1 MKNIFDKN
9 TLLGILLIF
18 SMVSTYFWYQKGR
31 IAKIQKQEKI
41 AQKLSKKEDK
51 NNSTHT
57 PTLSK
62 TEVTTAADTSVNNTT
77 KPVEEVEVKGEL
89 VTLKNDLISLDINTA
104 GAQIQNAI
112 LNDHKS
118 YLEKNVQLL
127 NEDNTS
133 WSYTLKNNNQQFDTK
148 KINFSITEKTD
159 SSITLFS
166 NGLSVIYTLP
176 HNSYLLNQKWKVDNN
191 NPLSGAIY
199 VETKMEKMEQNLSR
213 ERMYSTI
220 NYLPQGE
227 EVIEQLSTT
236 KNENK
241 TESNPTDWVSLG
253 QQFFNVTI
261 IPNIPISK
269 GTYSSEYTESDTGYV
284 KKYIAELEL
293 ASQDNME
300 IQYFIGPN
308 SYKLL
313 KKEDRGLEKI
323 IPLSPNFVLFRW
335 FKIFN
340 EYLIIP
346 MFNFF
351 SKYFSN
357 YGVIIILMTLII
369 KLIVA
374 PLSYKTYKSGVAM
387 RVMKPELE
395 KLKKKFG
402 NDQQKFSQ
410 EQMKLYNK
418 AGVNPMGGC
427 LPMMLQMPILL
438 AMFYFFPSS
447 IELRHEAFLWAKDL
461 STFDNVLTL
470 PFNVPLYGSHVSLF
484 ALLSAVTQL
493 GTTIYSQRMQPSSPQ
508 ADQMKMV
515 TYIMP
520 LTFLFIFNK
529 FPAALTF
536 YYFLQ
541 NIFSVLQQWFFTTFI
556 IKEDKV
562 REEIEMNKKKPKK
575 QNAFQK
581 KMADMMQQAEQQREM
596 QQKNKK

>member
-18 SMVSTYFWYQKGR
+18 SMVTAYFWYQKGR
-31 IAKIQKQEKI
+31 IAE
-41 AQKLSKKEDK
+41 LKKEETIESKLTED
-51 NNSTHT
+51 NQTESSST
-57 PTLSK
+57 
-62 TEVTTAADTSVNNTT
+62 TTIDSSDNITSQDSSQV
-77 KPVEEVEVKGEL
+77 KAEAQPEQVIKGEL
-89 VTLKNDLISLDINTA
+89 ITLKNDLLSLNINTA
-104 GAQIQNAI
+104 GAQIHNAI
-112 LNDHKS
+112 LNEHKS
-118 YLEKNVQLL
+118 YNDEKVELL
-127 NEDNTS
+127 NEDHTK
-133 WSYTLKNNNQQFDTK
+133 WAFTLNSNGKNILTNNYSFLVK
-148 KINFSITEKTD
+148 EKTD
-159 SSITLFS
+159 STLTLSS
-166 NGLSVIYTLP
+166 NGIEVSYSLP
-176 HNSYLLNQKWKVDNN
+176 ANSYLLNQNWRINDNT
-191 NPLSGAIY
+191 NPMSGSIY
-199 VETKMEKMEQNLSR
+199 VETQMNKMEQNLSR

-227 EVIEQLSTT
+227 EGIEQLSTT
-236 KNENK
+236 KNEK
-241 TESNPTDWVSLG
+241 KDEVNPINWVSLG

-261 IPNIPISK
+261 IPNKTIKS
-269 GTYSSEYTESDTGYV
+269 GTFSSDYNEADENYV
-284 KKYIAELEL
+284 KKYKAKLNL
-293 ASQDNME
+293 NSDKNLSV
-300 IQYFIGPN
+300 QYFIGPN

-313 KKEDRGLEKI
+313 KKEDKGLEKI
-323 IPLSPNFVLFRW
+323 IPLSPNFLLFRW

-351 SKYFSN
+351 SKFVSN
-357 YGVIIILMTLII
+357 YGLIIILMTVII

-461 STFDNVLTL
+461 STFDNVLSL
-470 PFNVPLYGSHVSLF
+470 PFEIPLYGKHVSLF

-515 TYIMP
+515 TYFMP

-562 REEIEMNKKKPKK
+562 REEIEQNKKKPKK

-581 KMADMMQQAEQQREM
+581 RMQDMMNQAEQQREM
-596 QQKNKK
+596 QQKNKN